1 MSRKI
6 IPALTIFFGP
16 ILILTAITQF
26 VQKDEEKDLKEF
38 KKNQPAN
45 YQSNKENNAQIM
57 KFIRDSAKGDRV
69 DFFAGLEEEMKT
81 IESIKNQNSLNKE
94 NQQKPNTPP
103 TPSTTTTPT
112 TPSTP
117 KK

>member
-57 KFIRDSAKGDRV
+57 KFIRDSAKGDKI

-81 IESIKNQNSLNKE
+81 IEAIKNQSKE
-94 NQQKPNTPP
+94 NQQQQQQHQKPNTQP
-103 TPSTTTTPT
+103 TPS